1 MSDERKLPNQA
12 KSAGNGKS
20 SSSEASDLQSFCAK
34 VCYEEISFDSWRAG
48 HSSLDLRYP
57 LNIKRTQLEDS
68 PKHLIKLSRT
78 ITQTSVSGRRGEHR
92 ERFEFEVSLCKT
104 LKDGLVLKYPGL
116 GDRCDEDVGD
126 LLIILRISD

>member
-12 KSAGNGKS
+12 KSAGEGNS
-20 SSSEASDLQSFCAK
+20 SSAEDTDLESFCAK

-48 HSSLDLRYP
+48 HSNLDLRYP
-57 LNIKRTQLEDS
+57 LVIKRSLLEES
-68 PKHLIKLSRT
+68 AKHLIKLSRT
-78 ITQTSVSGRRGEHR
+78 IAKTSASGRRSEQR
-92 ERFEFEVSLCKT
+92 ERFECEVALCRT

-126 LLIILRISD
+126 LLIILQITD